1 MRFGIEVNTIPQGG
15 TGEVNPNSIGIV
27 VGMGP
32 LIKKLFVCMVFFQAQ
47 FQLASSTET
56 SPIIIV
62 RPPHSLRNPDPDK
75 FTSSLLQLI
84 MYWNLSEWTSYE
96 I

>member
-32 LIKKLFVCMVFFQAQ
+32 LIKKLFVCMVFCQAQ
-47 FQLASSTET
+47 FQLASLVLVELRLALLSL
-56 SPIIIV
+56 SD
-62 RPPHSLRNPDPDK
+62 PPHSLRKPSHHIACATQTR
-75 FTSSLLQLI
+75 TSILAVF
-84 MYWNLSEWTSYE
+84 YN
-96 I
+96 